1 MKKAIKYILLIC
13 LALALV
19 VVIANPDLLS
29 FKKTGWVE
37 EDGQFYYYNED
48 HKMHIGWLDLGESV
62 YYLSEDGARLS
73 GWLREGQAYHYFD
86 ENGLMVMDGWLD
98 LDDGRYLIRDSLM
111 VTGLTG
117 YEGRNYFFGEDGR
130 QVTGWVDL
138 DEERWYFDP
147 AEGHSLS
154 GLQTIDGVMYA
165 FTADGPLARGWF
177 EEDGVTYYIEEDGT
191 PISGG
196 WQTIHDDAYY
206 FNDDGTLYEGWLEEE
221 GHTCYIQDGQRTTG
235 ILALDGRNY
244 FFDSRGWQ
252 ILMVNPWNTVPEGY
266 EVQTTSVG
274 GGHYIAQEAA
284 VDFSNMV
291 YAMQQQ
297 GLGPIITSSY
307 RTGTRQ
313 QEIFDDRMAGYMA
326 QGMTEEEAYAKTATS
341 VAIPGT
347 SEHQLGLAMDMT
359 DAYYNKLDEGQM
371 ETPTQLWLIENSWKY
386 GFILRYPDGKSEI
399 TGIIYEPWHYRYVGK
414 ELAAELKELNL
425 TMEEYLD
432 QLTED
437 KSLTASNPENGNT
450 MK

>member
-48 HKMHIGWLDLGESV
+48 HKMHTGWLDLGESV
-62 YYLSEDGARLS
+62 YYLNEDGIRLS

-98 LDDGRYLIRDSLM
+98 LDDGRYMIRDSLM

-154 GLQTIDGVMYA
+154 GLQIIDGVMYA

-235 ILALDGRNY
+235 ILALDGKNY

-284 VDFSNMV
+284 SAFSNMV

-313 QEIFDDRMAGYMA
+313 QEIFNDRMAGYMA

-399 TGIIYEPWHYRYVGK
+399 TGIIYEPWHYRYVGV
-414 ELAAELKELNL
+414 ELAKEIHDSGL
-425 TMEEYLD
+425 TLEEYLD
-432 QLTED
+432 
-437 KSLTASNPENGNT
+437 SLD
-450 MK
+450 